1 MTGSPDTESMCHL
14 LKLAR
19 LVPTLSLLIGCQ
31 VAAPARVQAPPDSA
45 AGEISFRLA
54 GPGGAALLVPIYLN
68 GEGPFEF
75 VLDTG
80 ATITCVDQ
88 PLAERLNL
96 PEQRG
101 QIGLGAGVGGA
112 GRVRLVG
119 IDSLRL
125 GAAEASGL
133 TACVLDLQQVRAI
146 SPDVAGLLGLNFLK
160 EFRVTLD
167 FERNIL
173 LLQEAD

>member
-1 MTGSPDTESMCHL
+1 
-14 LKLAR
+14 
-19 LVPTLSLLIGCQ
+19 
-31 VAAPARVQAPPDSA
+31 
-45 AGEISFRLA
+45 
-54 GPGGAALLVPIYLN
+54 
-68 GEGPFEF
+68 

-80 ATITCVDQ
+80 ATITCVDL

>member
-1 MTGSPDTESMCHL
+1 MCHL
-14 LKLAR
+14 LKCA
-19 LVPTLSLLIGCQ
+19 LVAPLWGLLLGCQ

-45 AGEISFRLA
+45 AGEIAFRLA
-54 GPGGAALLVPIYLN
+54 GPGGAALLVPLYLN
-68 GEGPFEF
+68 GQGPFEF

-96 PEQRG
+96 QEQRG

-119 IDSLRL
+119 IDSLRI
-125 GAAEASGL
+125 GGAEASGL
-133 TACVLDLQQVRAI
+133 TACVLDLAQVRAI
-146 SPDVAGLLGLNFLK
+146 SPDVAGLLGLNFLR

-167 FERNIL
+167 FNRNVL
-173 LLQEAD
+173 LLQEAE